1 MAALGGIWDL
11 GFPYTL
17 IPIKDQS
24 MAPVVEAQSLK
35 PWTTREAPSPLLK
48 LMVVQ
53 QLVVI
58 WVFSWEVSSRFC
70 CSAILLQTTWESS
83 AKNDPDVEHL
93 QPNLSSAGGGE
104 YVLLVWWGMK
114 EVLNQTI
121 SAGSF
126 NAIYLCISLC
136 SSCIFSCVLI
146 LISLNENCLIR
157 NHILHFL
164 VSWVIPNLV
173 LGVWDFNNYLWL
185 QELIIQPPLLL
196 TYLWTT
202 FLQMCW
208 WS

>member
-1 MAALGGIWDL
+1 MAALGAIWDL

-24 MAPVVEAQSLK
+24 MPPVVEAQSLK

-53 QLVVI
+53 QLVVL

-83 AKNDPDVEHL
+83 AKNDPDIEHL

-104 YVLLVWWGMK
+104 YVLLVWWGME

-121 SAGSF
+121 SAASF
-126 NAIYLCISLC
+126 NATYLCISLC
-136 SSCIFSCVLI
+136 SSCIFFLFINLDFSKWKLSDQEPYLALSCVLSDTQ
-146 LISLNENCLIR
+146 LSAGR
-157 NHILHFL
+157 VGF
-164 VSWVIPNLV
+164 
-173 LGVWDFNNYLWL
+173 
-185 QELIIQPPLLL
+185 Q
-196 TYLWTT
+196 
-202 FLQMCW
+202 
-208 WS
+208 